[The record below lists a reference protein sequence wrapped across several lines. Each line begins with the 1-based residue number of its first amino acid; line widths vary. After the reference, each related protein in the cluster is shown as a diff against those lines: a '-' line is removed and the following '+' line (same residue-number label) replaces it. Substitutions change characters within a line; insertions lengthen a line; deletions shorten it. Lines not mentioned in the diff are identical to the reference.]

1 VNAPDRIGRIVLANT
16 APKIGTPE
24 MWNQRI
30 DNVRKGGMEVI
41 VDTLLDRWFTAGFRA
56 RAPEPVA
63 RLRAMLTATPAEGY
77 MACCAAVRD
86 MDQREAIAGV
96 RHPTLVIAGTHDA
109 VTPPAEGRATA
120 ERIRGARY
128 VELDAAHL
136 SNVEAADRFTAE
148 VVGFLGG
155 DER

>member
-1 VNAPDRIGRIVLANT
+1 
-16 APKIGTPE
+16 PE
-24 MWNQRI
+24 RWKQCI
-30 DNVRKGGMEVI
+30 EDVGKGGMEAI
-41 VDTLLDRWFTAGFRA
+41 VDTRLDRWFTAEFRA

-63 RLRAMLTATPAEGY
+63 RICAMLTATPAEGY

-86 MDQREAIAGV
+86 MDQRDAIAEV

-109 VTPPAEGRATA
+109 VTPPAEVRATA

-136 SNVEAADRFTAE
+136 SNVEAAERFPAE
-148 VVGFLGG
+148 VVGVRGG
-155 DER
+155 NERRDARR